1 MNRKSLTAVAAAA
14 VLAGGGATASCASAA
29 TSQATTSQATT
40 SQATTTGHSGT
51 AHLMIWSLNSDGPYF
66 QGIATGAVGDY
77 GKGETVLPDGKVDP
91 EHTSELQLN
100 MTHGSFRLS
109 IAAIG
114 KGVADSKRW
123 QWNTSNCSGRVSFRA
138 QAPIVAGSGTG
149 AYRDITGTFSVTVT
163 IEEVDVKPVCNGT
176 SGFLSQI
183 ILLDGAGSVSY

>member
-1 MNRKSLTAVAAAA
+1 MNRKMLTAVAAAA
-14 VLAGGGATASCASAA
+14 VLAGGVAAASCASAA
-29 TSQATTSQATT
+29 TSQAATSHHGGTT
-40 SQATTTGHSGT
+40 
-51 AHLMIWSLNSDGPYF
+51 HLMIWSLNSDGPYF

-77 GKGETVLPDGKVDP
+77 GKGETVLPDGKIEP
-91 EHTSELQLN
+91 EHSSELQLN

-114 KGVADSKRW
+114 QTIGNTKRW

-138 QAPIVAGSGTG
+138 QVPIVAGSGTG
-149 AYRDITGTFSVTVT
+149 GYRGITGTFGVTVT